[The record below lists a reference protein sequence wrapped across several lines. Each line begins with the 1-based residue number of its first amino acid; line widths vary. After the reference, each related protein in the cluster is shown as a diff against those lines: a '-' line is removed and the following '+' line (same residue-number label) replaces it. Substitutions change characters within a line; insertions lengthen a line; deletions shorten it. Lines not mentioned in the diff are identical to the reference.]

1 LGQACNV
8 QFVTLGNLVMLWIA
22 HGAPTPSRYRSLIPV
37 CRSLIVG
44 AALKLFL
51 DESIPIGGHP

>member
-1 LGQACNV
+1 V